1 MSTGRDGKVFDS
13 GKTIYF
19 CPYLENQ
26 TKVEHINQGGGL
38 STRLTVTDAE
48 GYVVFQ
54 KDYEL
59 PESISFR
66 HADSGSTY
74 PRLFYSFKAQLPPGN
89 YTATAEFNPNHT
101 APEALYMN
109 NTKSFDFKVKGNQ
122 LLGDA
127 DFDGNI
133 TIFDVSLIQRVL
145 AGLKSPTAS
154 IKKLGDVDQND
165 DLDVVDV
172 TQLQRWL
179 LGLNQELTIGKKV

>member
-1 MSTGRDGKVFDS
+1 
-13 GKTIYF
+13 
-19 CPYLENQ
+19 
-26 TKVEHINQGGGL
+26 
-38 STRLTVTDAE
+38 
-48 GYVVFQ
+48 
-54 KDYEL
+54 
-59 PESISFR
+59 
-66 HADSGSTY
+66 
-74 PRLFYSFKAQLPPGN
+74 
-89 YTATAEFNPNHT
+89 
-101 APEALYMN
+101 MN

-145 AGLKSPTAS
+145 AGLKNPTAS

-179 LGLNQELTIGKKV
+179 LGLDQALTIGKKV